1 MRRREG
7 EREGGRRGREGG
19 RGEERGGDGSIH
31 GSDVD
36 LYGELE
42 VIQSLIPPY
51 HKINVI

>member
-7 EREGGRRGREGG
+7 EREGGEGGREGG
-19 RGEERGGDGSIH
+19 GEERGGDGSIH

-51 HKINVI
+51 HEINVI